1 MNLKQYIC
9 LASLFLPIGTTAQT
23 SNNHIICDFESEDS
37 YTQVGENQWFDAVF
51 PISGNPGAELH
62 KLLVVPDLQ
71 SPHNRTSDFLFYI
84 DDIELSTSATPRF
97 CTTYYDINYE
107 KTQKLNRTDRHL
119 NSITLKADG
128 KTQTLKVGQ
137 QSTKMLYMP
146 MLEQAFTAKP
156 GQTITATFNYQGT
169 WMSGYVFLDR
179 DNDGQ
184 FNVVT
189 DGDNI
194 TNDRDLMA
202 YSFFKGKDS
211 SGKTQPDGNRLNPPA
226 FTLPSDLKPGVYR
239 MRFKVDWDN
248 VEPGGSLTQ
257 DNSILSNGGA
267 IVDVRLVV
275 HNDQVTIKRGTR
287 GTSGGLN
294 GDVLKADGSK
304 LTEELIPFGEPY
316 NVSVKPAPGFK
327 FSHFLIRHGNI
338 STEDSLLYETPQF
351 FDATVPSYLVKN
363 NLYTIPAKYIDGDV
377 EITPYFKST
386 GSSQEGKSDYALNF
400 NEELQRQGDNR
411 LESFTMVA
419 TRVEP
424 RRWRSTRRAT
434 ACTERCSTR
443 RCRWCRAT
451 RLPQRPATRAA
462 PCTDTSMWTSTTM
475 GNSLPTSPRTVSP
488 T

>member
-97 CTTYYDINYE
+97 STTYYDINYE

-338 STEDSLLYETPQF
+338 SSEDSLLYETPQF
-351 FDATVPSYLVKN
+351 FDATL
-363 NLYTIPAKYIDGDV
+363 PATMMMAMASPMARP
-377 EITPYFKST
+377 TPRT
-386 GSSQEGKSDYALNF
+386 TA
-400 NEELQRQGDNR
+400 
-411 LESFTMVA
+411 VA
-419 TRVEP
+419 TPLLAAGRD
-424 RRWRSTRRAT
+424 TRK
-434 ACTERCSTR
+434 
-443 RCRWCRAT
+443 
-451 RLPQRPATRAA
+451 
-462 PCTDTSMWTSTTM
+462 
-475 GNSLPTSPRTVSP
+475 
-488 T
+488 